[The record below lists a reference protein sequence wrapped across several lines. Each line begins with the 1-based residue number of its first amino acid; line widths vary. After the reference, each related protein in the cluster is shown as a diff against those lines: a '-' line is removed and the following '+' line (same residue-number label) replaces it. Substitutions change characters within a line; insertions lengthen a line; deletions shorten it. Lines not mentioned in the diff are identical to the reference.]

1 MDIRFSVNWFT
12 PVDHTKYTTVCLCN
26 YVFHIWTKHLA
37 QLVRSHKSA
46 VFSIIKL
53 HHGQSRWNGSC
64 RELAELCRILRNMR
78 TTNVDVCCIF
88 GNWLWCVIL
97 QYIRNGFLTAPE
109 CSRVSLVCQLWA
121 VWNASLPADESRLLK
136 KCRSP
141 AQGRNE
147 LNVWMR
153 FVPVWESVLV
163 IGVYVLALNS
173 GTDLEHLLF
182 SFVVDESLPVSSSRD

>member
-1 MDIRFSVNWFT
+1 MEWLMSRAS
-12 PVDHTKYTTVCLCN
+12 
-26 YVFHIWTKHLA
+26 
-37 QLVRSHKSA
+37 SA
-46 VFSIIKL
+46 EFWETCVLPCWKQ
-53 HHGQSRWNGSC
+53 G
-64 RELAELCRILRNMR
+64 AV
-78 TTNVDVCCIF
+78 TTNVDVLHFWELVMVCYSA
-88 GNWLWCVIL
+88 VR
-97 QYIRNGFLTAPE
+97 YIRRGFLTAPE

-121 VWNASLPADESRLLK
+121 VWNASPPADESRLLK

-163 IGVYVLALNS
+163 FGVYVLELIS